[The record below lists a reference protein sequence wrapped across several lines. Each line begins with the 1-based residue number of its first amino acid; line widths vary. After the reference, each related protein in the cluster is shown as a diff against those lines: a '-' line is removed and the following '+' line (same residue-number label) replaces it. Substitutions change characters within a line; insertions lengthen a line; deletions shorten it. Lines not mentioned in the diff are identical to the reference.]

1 MPVHLGELVGGAA
14 GDLGDAE
21 EGELRLEV
29 LELTLEVRLVLP
41 PQLVHLDPG
50 CSNWS

>member
-1 MPVHLGELVGGAA
+1 MSASASAKRVHLRELVGGTA

-29 LELTLEVRLVLP
+29 LELGLQLRLVLP
-41 PQLVHLDPG
+41 P
-50 CSNWS
+50 